1 MSTSRRPPPAY
12 TAAKDSAVYGTSQVY
27 RNISESASSESG
39 RILETSFTIRPCSGQ
54 AWVVPAG
61 HICRLTTPKGP
72 QVGDLNI
79 WNANNPRERLWAART
94 RQIHA
99 SHVSVGDRLWSNL
112 PYLRPLVTITGDSL
126 NGGQLHEVL
135 EVNGQ
140 RKEGV
145 GFGTSQ
151 WGGRVHDLLGTRCDP
166 YVNLLMGGETFDF
179 HCHSNLTR
187 AVMPYG
193 LTELDVHDV
202 LNVFQVTG
210 LDEQGKY
217 FMETSPAKP
226 GEYFEFFAE
235 VDVLC
240 ALSACPGGDLSQW
253 GWEEKGEKMGA
264 TTRPLGVE
272 VYKLADPKIL
282 DGWKQPESPS
292 YRGLHGLQM
301 PRRDTDDTGYIT
313 LKPDAPHEELEN
325 AKKTAQEKG
334 GTIKHEFTLI
344 KAFTVEFPE
353 EHVGILES
361 NPHLHVEKDQEMKTQ

>member
-1 MSTSRRPPPAY
+1 MRQETPSRKMSARRPPPAY
-12 TAAKDSAVYGTSQVY
+12 TAPPDSGVHATSPLY
-27 RNISESASSESG
+27 RAISETASSPSA
-39 RILETSFTIRPCSGQ
+39 RVPQNSFTVRPCSGQ

-79 WNANNPRERLWAART
+79 WNAKNPRERMWAART

-126 NGGQLHEVL
+126 GGGQLHEVL
-135 EVNGQ
+135 DADGKRNPEV
-140 RKEGV
+140 E
-145 GFGTSQ
+145 FGTTQ
-151 WGGRVHDLLGTRCDP
+151 FGGRVHDLLGTRCDP

-187 AVMPYG
+187 SVVPYG

-217 FMETSPAKP
+217 FMETSPAKQ

-240 ALSACPGGDLSQW
+240 ALSACPGG
-253 GWEEKGEKMGA
+253 A
-264 TTRPLGVE
+264 CP
-272 VYKLADPKIL
+272 P
-282 DGWKQPESPS
+282 
-292 YRGLHGLQM
+292 
-301 PRRDTDDTGYIT
+301 
-313 LKPDAPHEELEN
+313 
-325 AKKTAQEKG
+325 
-334 GTIKHEFTLI
+334 
-344 KAFTVEFPE
+344 
-353 EHVGILES
+353 
-361 NPHLHVEKDQEMKTQ
+361 

>member
-1 MSTSRRPPPAY
+1 MSTRRPPPAY
-12 TAAKDSAVYGTSQVY
+12 TAPPESTVHASSPVY
-27 RNISESASSESG
+27 RAVSATASESSA
-39 RILETSFTIRPCSGQ
+39 RVLETSFTIRPCSGQ
-54 AWVVPAG
+54 AWTVRAG
-61 HICRLTTPKGP
+61 QICRITTPLGP

-126 NGGQLHEVL
+126 GGGQLHEVL
-135 EVNGQ
+135 DADGK
-140 RKEGV
+140 RKKGV

-151 WGGRVHDLLGTRCDP
+151 WGGRVHDLMGTRCDP
-166 YVNLLMGGETFDF
+166 YVNLLMGGESFDF

-187 AVMPYG
+187 AVTPFG

-210 LDEQGKY
+210 LDEEGKY
-217 FMETSPAKP
+217 FMETCPAKP

-240 ALSACPGGDLSQW
+240 ALSACPGGDLSAW
-253 GWEEKGEKMGA
+253 GWEDKAGGDMAA

-272 VYKLADPKIL
+272 VYTLADL
-282 DGWKQPESPS
+282 SLLNGWKQPECPK
-292 YRGLHGLQM
+292 YTGMHGMRM
-301 PRRDTDDTGYIT
+301 PER
-313 LKPDAPHEELEN
+313 KDAEGCN
-325 AKKTAQEKG
+325 FSG
-334 GTIKHEFTLI
+334 
-344 KAFTVEFPE
+344 V
-353 EHVGILES
+353 
-361 NPHLHVEKDQEMKTQ
+361 

>member
-1 MSTSRRPPPAY
+1 MGVTRRPPPAY
-12 TAAKDSAVYGTSQVY
+12 TAPPDSTVHATSEIY
-27 RNISESASSESG
+27 RSISKTASDASE
-39 RILETSFTIRPCSGQ
+39 RNLKTSFTIRPCSAQ
-54 AWVVPAG
+54 AWIVPAG

-126 NGGQLHEVL
+126 GGGQLHEVL
-135 EVNGQ
+135 DA
-140 RKEGV
+140 EGKRTK
-145 GFGTSQ
+145 GFGTTQ
-151 WGGRVHDLLGTRCDP
+151 GGGRVHDLLGTRCDP
-166 YVNLLMGGETFDF
+166 YVNLLMGGESFDF

-187 AVMPYG
+187 SVLPFG
-193 LTELDVHDV
+193 LNELDVHDV

-210 LDEQGKY
+210 LDEEGKY

-240 ALSACPGGDLSQW
+240 ALSACPGGDLSNW
-253 GWEEKGEKMGA
+253 GWEEKSEMRA

-272 VYKLADPKIL
+272 VYQLTDPKVL
-282 DGWKQPESPS
+282 ENWKEPEPPK
-292 YRGLHGLQM
+292 YRGMHGLAM
-301 PRRDTDDTGYIT
+301 PQRENDGSGY
-313 LKPDAPHEELEN
+313 
-325 AKKTAQEKG
+325 
-334 GTIKHEFTLI
+334 
-344 KAFTVEFPE
+344 
-353 EHVGILES
+353 VGL
-361 NPHLHVEKDQEMKTQ
+361 

>member
-1 MSTSRRPPPAY
+1 MTAPRRPPPAY
-12 TAAKDSAVYGTSQVY
+12 TAPPDSGIHATSQLYQSISKTASDPAARIPKDS
-27 RNISESASSESG
+27 
-39 RILETSFTIRPCSGQ
+39 FTVRPCSGQ

-79 WNANNPRERLWAART
+79 WNAKNPRERMWAART

-126 NGGQLHEVL
+126 GGGQLHDVLGPDGKRRPEVT
-135 EVNGQ
+135 
-140 RKEGV
+140 
-145 GFGTSQ
+145 FGTTQ
-151 WGGRVHDLLGTRCDP
+151 FGGRVHDLMGTRCDP

-187 AVMPYG
+187 SVAPYG

-210 LDEQGKY
+210 LDEEGKY
-217 FMETSPAKP
+217 FMETSPAKA

-240 ALSACPGGDLSQW
+240 ALSACPGGDLSNW
-253 GWEEKGEKMGA
+253 GWDDKEGGMGS
-264 TTRPLGVE
+264 TCRPLGVE
-272 VYKLADPKIL
+272 VYQLADGKVL
-282 DGWKQPESPS
+282 DGWKAPSSPA
-292 YRGLHGLQM
+292 YKGMHGMNMPPRDQDGMVGL
-301 PRRDTDDTGYIT
+301 
-313 LKPDAPHEELEN
+313 
-325 AKKTAQEKG
+325 
-334 GTIKHEFTLI
+334 
-344 KAFTVEFPE
+344 
-353 EHVGILES
+353 
-361 NPHLHVEKDQEMKTQ
+361 

>member
-1 MSTSRRPPPAY
+1 MSTPRRPPPAY
-12 TAAKDSAVYGTSQVY
+12 TAPRESTVYATSEVY
-27 RNISESASSESG
+27 RSISETASNASARLLES
-39 RILETSFTIRPCSGQ
+39 SFTIRPCSGQ

-61 HICRLTTPKGP
+61 HICRLTTPHGP

-79 WNANNPRERLWAART
+79 WNAANPRERFWAART

-126 NGGQLHEVL
+126 GGGQLHEVL
-135 EVNGQ
+135 DLAGK
-140 RKEGV
+140 RKPDVV
-145 GFGTSQ
+145 GFGASQ

-166 YVNLLMGGETFDF
+166 YVNLLMGGDPFDS

-187 AVMPYG
+187 SVLPYG

-210 LDEQGKY
+210 LDDEGKY

-240 ALSACPGGDLSQW
+240 ALSTCPGGI
-253 GWEEKGEKMGA
+253 
-264 TTRPLGVE
+264 
-272 VYKLADPKIL
+272 ADV
-282 DGWKQPESPS
+282 QS
-292 YRGLHGLQM
+292 
-301 PRRDTDDTGYIT
+301 
-313 LKPDAPHEELEN
+313 
-325 AKKTAQEKG
+325 
-334 GTIKHEFTLI
+334 
-344 KAFTVEFPE
+344 
-353 EHVGILES
+353 
-361 NPHLHVEKDQEMKTQ
+361 